1 MNGDDLTVLTLTGD
15 REGPLRLCGRYMA
28 RQTLKPRHWLVVDDG
43 VVPVN
48 PESVPGATIIRR
60 EPTGLAEGHTLP
72 ANILRVLPF
81 ITTRYLIFFE
91 DDDWYHPQYLQVMMD
106 IADTPVWGLRPSIY
120 YRVRQREYTVLPTPD
135 HASMCCTGV
144 RSDAYPALAA
154 ACVGNGYAVDLALWH
169 MARAQWN
176 GAPRLI
182 EEPAQACVGIKG
194 MDGRQGMTWGWR
206 GDSRHFTPDRDLT
219 YLRQLI
225 GEDAEAYAEYYEAQ
239 QARKIPLL

>member
-60 EPTGLAEGHTLP
+60 
-72 ANILRVLPF
+72 
-81 ITTRYLIFFE
+81 
-91 DDDWYHPQYLQVMMD
+91 
-106 IADTPVWGLRPSIY
+106 
-120 YRVRQREYTVLPTPD
+120 
-135 HASMCCTGV
+135 
-144 RSDAYPALAA
+144 
-154 ACVGNGYAVDLALWH
+154 
-169 MARAQWN
+169 
-176 GAPRLI
+176 
-182 EEPAQACVGIKG
+182 EPAQACVGIKG